1 MSVFQLPAD
10 LPLFPTPDDAEPD
23 GLLAVGGDL
32 SPQRLLAAYRRGI
45 FPWYEDGQPILWWS
59 PDPRL
64 VLFPEEFHVSRRL
77 HRTLRQGVFAVRFDT
92 AFAEVIRNCAEIRT
106 SAGQGTW
113 ITQEMQDAYTRLH
126 ELGFA
131 HSVETWQDG
140 ELVGGVYGI
149 ALGRCFFGESM
160 FSRRSNASK
169 VALAVLS
176 ERAPELELELMDC
189 QMTTQHLLSL
199 GARELPRHDFLE
211 LVREGL
217 RFPTRRG
224 PWS

>member
-1 MSVFQLPAD
+1 
-10 LPLFPTPDDAEPD
+10 
-23 GLLAVGGDL
+23 
-32 SPQRLLAAYRRGI
+32 
-45 FPWYEDGQPILWWS
+45 
-59 PDPRL
+59 
-64 VLFPEEFHVSRRL
+64 
-77 HRTLRQGVFAVRFDT
+77 VRFDT

-113 ITQEMQDAYTRLH
+113 ITQEMQDAYIRLH

>member
-1 MSVFQLPAD
+1 
-10 LPLFPTPDDAEPD
+10 
-23 GLLAVGGDL
+23 
-32 SPQRLLAAYRRGI
+32 
-45 FPWYEDGQPILWWS
+45 
-59 PDPRL
+59 
-64 VLFPEEFHVSRRL
+64 
-77 HRTLRQGVFAVRFDT
+77 
-92 AFAEVIRNCAEIRT
+92 
-106 SAGQGTW
+106 
-113 ITQEMQDAYTRLH
+113 
-126 ELGFA
+126 
-131 HSVETWQDG
+131 VETWQDG